1 MTPCLLIIPI
11 FERKQ
16 SLFLKESDP
25 SLPKVGD
32 VSTGRHK
39 MLFNKLIYSSNHT
52 SGSTSAMVLSSI
64 YASDAYPKHGYHL
77 VTPSPWPFLGGLSA
91 LTTATGAVAFMHC
104 YEIGFYALLTGQLM
118 LWFVMFAWWRDVIR
132 EATFE
137 GLHTTAVQK
146 SHRIGML
153 LFIVSEIM
161 FFFAFFWA
169 YFHSAIVPAIQI
181 GCTWPPQGIAVF
193 NPWQVPLLNTM
204 ILLLSGCS
212 VTWAHHCIVAG
223 YRMEG
228 IISLG
233 VTLFLAF
240 LFTGFQALEYVES
253 PFHISDSVYG
263 STFFLATGF
272 HGLHVQVGTIFLVIC
287 FARLIKGHFTR
298 QHHFGFEAAAWY
310 WHFVDVVWLFLF
322 VTVYWWGG
330 LA

>member
-1 MTPCLLIIPI
+1 
-11 FERKQ
+11 
-16 SLFLKESDP
+16 
-25 SLPKVGD
+25 
-32 VSTGRHK
+32 
-39 MLFNKLIYSSNHT
+39 MLFNKLNNFSNQM
-52 SGSTSAMVLSSI
+52 SFVSIFGAANNGSHMVLSSI

-91 LTTATGAVAFMHC
+91 LTTTTGAVAYMHQ
-104 YEIGFYALLTGQLM
+104 YSIGFYALLTGQVM

-193 NPWQVPLLNTM
+193 NPWEVPLLNTM

-228 IISLG
+228 IVSLG
-233 VTLFLAF
+233 ITLVLAIA
-240 LFTGFQALEYVES
+240 FTGFQALEYVES

-272 HGLHVQVGTIFLVIC
+272 HGLHVQVGTIFLFIC
-287 FARLIKGHFTR
+287 FIRLIKGHFTR

-322 VTVYWWGG
+322 VTIYWWGG